1 MLNIRLIRVFQ
12 VIARLVTISKF
23 RLGQLLTEE
32 QLLKLIHM
40 CIESQLPW
48 APHAL
53 ACLLQD
59 ILDLVRPPPFTSEM
73 ETESSNSASTSW
85 DNTGKFYYSSNSAL
99 FPDNDMM

>member
-1 MLNIRLIRVFQ
+1 M
-12 VIARLVTISKF
+12 SKF
-23 RLGQLLTEE
+23 RLGQLMTEE
-32 QLLKLIHM
+32 QLLKLIRM
-40 CIESQLPW
+40 CIDSQLPW

-85 DNTGKFYYSSNSAL
+85 GNNTGEYRSIPLA
-99 FPDNDMM
+99 

>member
-1 MLNIRLIRVFQ
+1 
-12 VIARLVTISKF
+12 
-23 RLGQLLTEE
+23 
-32 QLLKLIHM
+32 M

-85 DNTGKFYYSSNSAL
+85 GNTGL
-99 FPDNDMM
+99 FQSTENTLYAF